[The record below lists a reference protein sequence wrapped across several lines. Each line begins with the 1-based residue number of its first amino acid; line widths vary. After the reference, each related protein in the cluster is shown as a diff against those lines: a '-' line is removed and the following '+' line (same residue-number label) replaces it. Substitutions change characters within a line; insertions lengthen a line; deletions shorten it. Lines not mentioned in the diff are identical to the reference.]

1 MTNPFLAK
9 LAALKASTQPATT
22 PAATPETNTETNA
35 ANATTQQVAEQP
47 LTFAERLAQ
56 AKAKAKAPES
66 IPAKPKAVGESSSY
80 PRPEVQPNLASAEPK
95 ATFLEQ
101 PKAETKELTFL
112 EKLALAKQAKLSQIA
127 TAAAQTLVDQQ
138 TDQAQAEQAEDLVY
152 TEPDGTIVF
161 NTADA
166 KIRLNELQMQAV
178 RLAAEG
184 KSFCLTGA
192 AGTGKTTAQAGVVWS
207 LHQSGSF
214 QTHNFKYIGEQP
226 SIALVAFTKVAVR
239 NMQRALRK
247 NPLIEQYA
255 NHCMTIHS
263 LLEYEPVD
271 YTDVNDEGEEV
282 TKWGFK
288 PQRTAYN
295 PLTLTHLIIEEASMV
310 DLTLWGNLFDALPV
324 GVQIIFLGDLNQL
337 KPIFGDSILAYALG
351 DLPVI
356 ELTEVYRQALESPII
371 SNAHRILNGQSLE
384 TSQDGKFN
392 VVVGKHQVK
401 VGQAQ
406 MAQAMLANFKAL
418 AAAGRYDPETDMI
431 LSPWNKREMGTKAI
445 NADIATWLGYERG
458 AEVIQVKAGRNT
470 WWLAVGD
477 RVLVDKRLGHI
488 TRIADNPK
496 YLGGATAR
504 GLYSRTGVMLSGAN
518 LDSAEASEDE
528 LDWEDYSNFSL
539 AEVEN
544 ELEEGQRASS
554 HLVYVTFQDD
564 DTGAETELSSGGDF
578 ADDKFTFGYCLTVHK
593 AQGSEWPRVFM
604 LLHWDH
610 AATATREL
618 LYTAVTRAAEEFTI
632 FTKTPVV
639 DQAISRA
646 SYKGKTLADK
656 IAYFEAAPSFKGGV
670 PLLSKINH

>member
-1 MTNPFLAK
+1 MTSPFLAK
-9 LAALKASTQPATT
+9 LAALKASTPAIAESVVE
-22 PAATPETNTETNA
+22 PTE
-35 ANATTQQVAEQP
+35 QSKP
-47 LTFAERLAQ
+47 LSFAERLAQ
-56 AKAKAKAPES
+56 AKAKSKPTES
-66 IPAKPKAVGESSSY
+66 IPTKPKAVGESSSY
-80 PRPEVQPNLASAEPK
+80 PRPEVQPNLAP
-95 ATFLEQ
+95 ATTIETE

-112 EKLALAKQAKLSQIA
+112 EKLALAKQSKLNQISAAVQQA
-127 TAAAQTLVDQQ
+127 TTAQLESEE
-138 TDQAQAEQAEDLVY
+138 QAGQAEELVY

-161 NTADA
+161 NTADS

-214 QTHNFKYIGEQP
+214 QTHNFKYIGEAP

-247 NPLIEQYA
+247 NPLIEQYS

-271 YTDVNDEGEEV
+271 YIDINDEGEEV

-288 PQRTAYN
+288 PQRTACN

-384 TSQDGKFN
+384 TSPDGKFN
-392 VVVGKHQVK
+392 VVVGKHQIK

-406 MAQAMLANFKAL
+406 MATAMLANFKAL
-418 AAAGRYDPETDMI
+418 AEAGRYDPETDMI

-445 NADIATWLGYERG
+445 NEGIATWLGYERG
-458 AEVIQVKAGRNT
+458 AEVVQVKAGRNT

-504 GLYSRTGVMLSGAN
+504 GLYSRTGVLLSGAE
-518 LDSAEASEDE
+518 LATGAADD

-564 DTGAETELSSGGDF
+564 DTGAETELSSGGEF

-610 AATATREL
+610 ASTATREL
-618 LYTAVTRAAEEFTI
+618 LYTAVTRASEEFTI

-639 DQAISRA
+639 EQAISRA